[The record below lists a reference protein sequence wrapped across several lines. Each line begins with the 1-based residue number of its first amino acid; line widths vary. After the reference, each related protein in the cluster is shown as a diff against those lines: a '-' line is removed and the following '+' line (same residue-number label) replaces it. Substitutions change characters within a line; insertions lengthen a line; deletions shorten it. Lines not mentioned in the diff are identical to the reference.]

1 VFATTN
7 RPGWTAVSPTGPGRG
22 ALGPVHPFRQW
33 GKNMR
38 AILGCSLVL
47 VLCCGLSADDK
58 KADPIDTK
66 KLVGK
71 WEPKDK
77 KEGMSAV
84 VEFTK
89 DGKVNITLS
98 GKDKDITFGGSYK
111 VDGNKVTTVMTYNGK
126 ESTET
131 HTITKL
137 TDTELVSKDD
147 KGREET
153 LVRVKT
159 K

>member
-1 VFATTN
+1 
-7 RPGWTAVSPTGPGRG
+7 
-22 ALGPVHPFRQW
+22 
-33 GKNMR
+33 MR

-47 VLCCGLSADDK
+47 VLCGGLVADDK
-58 KADPIDTK
+58 KADPIDAK

-77 KEGMSAV
+77 KEGMSTV
-84 VEFTK
+84 IEFTK

-98 GKDKDITFGGSYK
+98 GKGKDITVSGTYK
-111 VDGNKVTTVMTYNGK
+111 VDGSKVTTVLSFGGK
-126 ESTET
+126 DETET
-131 HTITKL
+131 HTVTKL
-137 TDTELVSKDD
+137 TDTELVSKDE

-153 LVRVKT
+153 LVRVKA